1 VADGHARRPVAN
13 RQRSLVRHFW
23 LDRIVHLEPGH
34 RAVGL
39 KAVALAEEEFD
50 AHFPG
55 NPVLP
60 GVYLLEGLAQTAG
73 VLIHRST
80 GSRLSAVMASI
91 DRARFSAFVRPG
103 DQVRLEV
110 ELESLEATV
119 SRARGTATVGDRTA
133 ASARFTFTLV
143 EPDRLLPEPYQ
154 QYWRQMMET
163 WQGHYPELDGG

>member
-1 VADGHARRPVAN
+1 VADGHAPRPVAH
-13 RQRSLVRHFW
+13 RVRHFW
-23 LDRIVHLEPGH
+23 LDRIVHLEPGI
-34 RAVGL
+34 RATGL
-39 KAVALAEEEFD
+39 KAVALAEDEFD

-80 GSRLSAVMASI
+80 GSRLIAVMVSI
-91 DRARFSAFVRPG
+91 ERARFPGFARPG

-110 ELESLEATV
+110 ELELLEATAA
-119 SRARGTATVGDRTA
+119 RARGTAMVGDRTT

-143 EPDRLLPEPYQ
+143 HPDRLMPETYQ
-154 QYWRQMMET
+154 PHWRQMMET
-163 WQGHYPELDGG
+163 WLGHYRELDGG